1 NDSKTTNEDVATT
14 LNVTTNDTDVDGTI
28 DAASVDLDPSTSGTQ
43 TTYSSNGS
51 WSVDNTG
58 LVTYTPAADF
68 HGTASITYTVK
79 DNSGT

>member
-1 NDSKTTNEDVATT
+1 
-14 LNVTTNDTDVDGTI
+14 
-28 DAASVDLDPSTSGTQ
+28 GTQ

-58 LVTYTPAADF
+58 LVTYTPATDF

-79 DNSGT
+79 DNSGTLSKAGTITITVTPANDAPVAVNDSKTTNEDVATTLNVTT